1 MWGHYRPFA
10 ALSMPTPP
18 FRTLL
23 LAQALVLPLTTMQAQ
38 NNSVPAA
45 QAPPATNLAPVDS
58 SVQPAA
64 ATGTPFNMAD
74 NMELTY
80 LLLSGSGKP
89 TGELR
94 QRVVTLA
101 QKEREES
108 KDRVVPEY
116 TATLKSGRYNTK
128 NGLVHLQDLTFRT
141 RRDTCFTDGLA
152 DLNTDALRSFRDRK
166 LVYNPTPLAWPNAP
180 TVGSTLPP
188 GGISV
193 QVSSSVVSIAT
204 VSTTIRNRKVVSGP
218 TPMKTPAGT
227 FSCYKVESSRESAT
241 VPRPDMA
248 IRTNV
253 KQVDFYAPG
262 VGIVRTEIYNK
273 NGKLDEVR
281 ELVARNAGK

>member
-1 MWGHYRPFA
+1 M
-10 ALSMPTPP
+10 LIPP

-23 LAQALVLPLTTMQAQ
+23 LAQALLLPPTAMQAQ
-38 NNSVPAA
+38 NS
-45 QAPPATNLAPVDS
+45 PVS
-58 SVQPAA
+58 TSPIQPAA
-64 ATGTPFNMAD
+64 TPTMLGPTDQPAPAETMSPFNMAD

-80 LLLSGSGKP
+80 RVLNGNGKP

-101 QKEREES
+101 RKEREES
-108 KDRVVPEY
+108 KDRKVPEY
-116 TATLKSGRYNTK
+116 TATLKSGLYNTK

-166 LVYNPTPLAWPNAP
+166 LVYNPTPLAWPNTP

-204 VSTTIRNRKVVSGP
+204 VSTTIRKRKVVSGP
-218 TPMKTPAGT
+218 TPLKTPAGT
-227 FSCYKVESSRESAT
+227 FSCYKVESARESAT

-248 IRTNV
+248 LRTNV

-273 NGKLDEVR
+273 SGKLDEVR
-281 ELVARNAGK
+281 ELASRNAGQ

>member
-1 MWGHYRPFA
+1 M
-10 ALSMPTPP
+10 LIPP
-18 FRTLL
+18 IRTVL
-23 LAQALVLPLTTMQAQ
+23 LAQAMLLPLTATQAQ
-38 NNSVPAA
+38 NSTIAVPTTSATSQALIPDAA
-45 QAPPATNLAPVDS
+45 QPASTEAVS
-58 SVQPAA
+58 
-64 ATGTPFNMAD
+64 PFNMAD

-80 LLLSGSGKP
+80 RVLSGNGKP
-89 TGELR
+89 VGELR

-101 QKEREES
+101 LKEREES
-108 KDRVVPEY
+108 KKRIVPEY
-116 TATLKSGRYNTK
+116 TASLKSGRYNTR
-128 NGLVHLQDLTFRT
+128 NGLLHLQDLTFRT
-141 RRDTCFTDGLA
+141 RRDTSFTDGLA
-152 DLNTDALRSFRDRK
+152 ELNTDALRSFRDRK

-204 VSTTIRNRKVVSGP
+204 VSTTIRKRKVVSGP
-218 TPMKTPAGT
+218 TPLKTPAGT
-227 FSCYKVESSRESAT
+227 FSCYKVESARESAT

-281 ELVARNAGK
+281 ELAARNAGK

>member
-1 MWGHYRPFA
+1 MLLPPVRTVVLLQTLMLPFTA
-10 ALSMPTPP
+10 
-18 FRTLL
+18 
-23 LAQALVLPLTTMQAQ
+23 MQAQ
-38 NNSVPAA
+38 NTPASA
-45 QAPPATNLAPVDS
+45 STTPTISQTAV
-58 SVQPAA
+58 VA
-64 ATGTPFNMAD
+64 ATQSTPTEVVAPFNITD

-80 LLLSGSGKP
+80 RVLRGNGKP

-101 QKEREES
+101 RTEREES
-108 KDRVVPEY
+108 KNRKVPEY
-116 TATLKSGRYNTK
+116 TATLKSGLYNTR

-152 DLNTDALRSFRDRK
+152 DLNVDALRSFRDRK
-166 LVYNPTPLAWPNAP
+166 LVYNPTPLAWPNTP

-204 VSTTIRNRKVVSGP
+204 VSTTIRKRKVVSGP
-218 TPMKTPAGT
+218 TPLTTPAGT

-273 NGKLDEVR
+273 SGKLDEVR
-281 ELVARNAGK
+281 ELASRNAGK

>member
-1 MWGHYRPFA
+1 M
-10 ALSMPTPP
+10 LIPP

-23 LAQALVLPLTTMQAQ
+23 LAQTLVLSFTAVQAQ
-38 NNSVPAA
+38 NSLVSVSPI
-45 QAPPATNLAPVDS
+45 
-58 SVQPAA
+58 QPAA
-64 ATGTPFNMAD
+64 TPTMLGPTDQVASADAVSPFNIAD

-80 LLLSGSGKP
+80 RVLNGNGKP

-101 QKEREES
+101 RTEREES
-108 KDRVVPEY
+108 KNRKVPEY
-116 TATLKSGRYNTK
+116 TASLKSGLYNTR
-128 NGLVHLQDLTFRT
+128 NGLLHLQDLTFRT

-152 DLNTDALRSFRDRK
+152 DLNNDALRSFRDRN
-166 LVYNPTPLAWPNAP
+166 LVYSPTPLAWPNAP

-193 QVSSSVVSIAT
+193 QVSSSVVNIAT
-204 VSTTIRNRKVVSGP
+204 VSTTIRKRKVVSGP
-218 TPMKTPAGT
+218 TPLTTPAGT
-227 FSCYKVESSRESAT
+227 FSCYKVESTRESAT

-253 KQVDFYAPG
+253 KQVDFYAPS

-281 ELVARNAGK
+281 ELAARNAGK